1 MGKDRGQSS
10 IVLLPNLARS
20 GSALPRN
27 RLGLV
32 RRDWGQ
38 SYSEIARVFGGSSV
52 AAGVPRSAVP
62 RDCEGNERG
71 KTCLTQTE
79 TPGPGAAEVSPKLR
93 GAFADWPAARPTVS
107 IRYRHA
113 PLRVNRPFVPP
124 RRFLG

>member
-52 AAGVPRSAVP
+52 AAGVPRGAVP

-71 KTCLTQTE
+71 KTCLT
-79 TPGPGAAEVSPKLR
+79 PDRNARSRGRRGLAE
-93 GAFADWPAARPTVS
+93 
-107 IRYRHA
+107 A
-113 PLRVNRPFVPP
+113 PRSVR
-124 RRFLG
+124 